1 MRLSSPRGNR
11 SLRPPETREPWR
23 KLALDTRLT
32 RFPFLEAKDLHRAAV
47 VCHRNADADAYL
59 SAYALSKLIAAVAPE
74 CTVDIA
80 TPGGMTMLTQKL
92 SRRFPHA
99 TLEGSGEEYDLY
111 VAVDVGDEELLN
123 DWKEKMR
130 GAKAVRVL
138 VDHHPLRD
146 TRSYDRVIV
155 DEGATSA
162 AEVVFSIFQELGVE
176 VDKDTAQALLEAI
189 MFDSSHLAIAS
200 PQGLRAVVKL
210 MDAGADLALARR
222 DLRSDPDYGE
232 VLAKLKGAQR
242 LKIYRGGDWV
252 VATSTVGSFQAHV
265 ARALVY
271 LGADL
276 AVVGGNSDQE
286 TRFSLRS
293 TQRFLE
299 GSRVQLGTQV
309 AEEMSKRLGGHGGG
323 HSTAA
328 SFSTAAGGAEAMEA
342 TLERVEELLGDL
354 KEID

>member
-1 MRLSSPRGNR
+1 M
-11 SLRPPETREPWR
+11 
-23 KLALDTRLT
+23 ALDTKLT
-32 RFPFLEAKDLHRAAV
+32 KFPFLEAKDLRSAAL

-59 SAYALSKLIAAVAPE
+59 SAYALSKLMAIVAPE
-74 CTVDIA
+74 CRVDIV
-80 TPGGMTMLTQKL
+80 TPGGMTLLTQKL

-99 TLEGSGEEYDLY
+99 TLEKSEEEYDLY

-123 DWKEKMR
+123 DWKEKIR
-130 GAKAVRVL
+130 AAKGVRVL

-146 TRSYDRVIV
+146 NVSYDRVIV

-162 AEVVFSIFQELGVE
+162 AEVVFSVFQELGVE
-176 VDKDTAQALLEAI
+176 VDKDGAQALLEAI
-189 MFDSSHLAIAS
+189 MFDSAHLAIAS
-200 PQGLRAVVKL
+200 PAGLRTVVKL
-210 MDAGADLALARR
+210 MDAGADVAIARKE
-222 DLRSDPDYGE
+222 LRSAPDYGE

-242 LKIYRGGDWV
+242 LRIYRGGDWV

-276 AVVGGNSDQE
+276 AIVGGESDGE

-293 TQRFLE
+293 TQRFLD
-299 GSRVQLGTQV
+299 GTKVHLGIQV
-309 AEEMSKRLGGHGGG
+309 AGEVSKRLGGHGGG
-323 HSTAA
+323 HATAA
-328 SFSTAAGGAEAMEA
+328 SFSTAAGEEETMEA
-342 TLERVEELLGDL
+342 TLKRAGEFLGDL

>member
-1 MRLSSPRGNR
+1 LT
-11 SLRPPETREPWR
+11 LET
-23 KLALDTRLT
+23 KLTK
-32 RFPFLEAKDLHRAAV
+32 FPFLAAKDLRRAAV

-59 SAYALSKLIAAVAPE
+59 SAYALSKLIGALAPE
-74 CTVDIA
+74 CRVEIV
-80 TPGGMTMLTQKL
+80 TPGGMTLLTQKL

-99 TLEGSGEEYDLY
+99 TVEKSDDEYDLY

-123 DWKEKMR
+123 DWKEKMQK
-130 GAKAVRVL
+130 AKGVRVL

-146 TRSYDRVIV
+146 SVSYDRVIV

-162 AEVVFSIFQELGVE
+162 AEVVFGVFQELGAEVE
-176 VDKDTAQALLEAI
+176 ADTAQALLEAI

-210 MDAGADLALARR
+210 MDAGADVAVARK
-222 DLRSDPDYGE
+222 DLRSEPDYGE

-252 VATSTVGSFQAHV
+252 VATSRVGSFQAHV
-265 ARALVY
+265 ARSLVH

-276 AVVGGNSDQE
+276 AIVGGESEGE
-286 TRFSLRS
+286 TRVSLRS
-293 TQRFLE
+293 TQRFLD
-299 GSRVQLGTQV
+299 GTNTQLGTQV
-309 AEEMSKRLGGHGGG
+309 AGEMSRRLGGHGGG
-323 HSTAA
+323 HATAA
-328 SFSTAAGGAEAMEA
+328 SFSTLAGEEETMEA
-342 TLERVEELLGDL
+342 TLKRAGELLGTL